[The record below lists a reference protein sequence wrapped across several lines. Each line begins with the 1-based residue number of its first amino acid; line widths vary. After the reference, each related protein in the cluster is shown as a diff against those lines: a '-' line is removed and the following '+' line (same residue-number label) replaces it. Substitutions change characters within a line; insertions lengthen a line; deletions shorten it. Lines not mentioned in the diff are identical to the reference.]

1 MSRAL
6 VMAGLVVLWAALVA
20 ADGAPPVRTIDLSV
34 PGALEAL
41 QQSRPAHFDKVGRIL
56 KALPE
61 QPTRGVA
68 LDVSSTRGP

>member
-20 ADGAPPVRTIDLSV
+20 ADGARPVRTIDLSA

-41 QQSRPAHFDKVGRIL
+41 QQSRPAHFDRC
-56 KALPE
+56 AE
-61 QPTRGVA
+61 
-68 LDVSSTRGP
+68 S